1 MKIRFWGTRG
11 SIPSPGPSTVRYGG
25 NTPCVEV
32 RAEDGTLIIIDCG
45 SGIRELGNA
54 LLALRKPV
62 KGSILLS
69 HTHWD
74 HIQGFPFFKPAFI
87 PGNEFVMY
95 GPEDTNHHIQKVL
108 EGQMEHKY
116 FPVTLNMMGARIAF
130 HELREGRFNIGNATI
145 SVHYMN
151 HTSLTLGFRITEG
164 DTVLCYCTD
173 TEPHSLLTEPADG
186 DRTALR
192 KFIHRSDSRFVE
204 FIRGADLLIVDSQYT
219 KEEYVSK
226 KGWGH
231 SSIDYA
237 VLAALL
243 GEVKRLCLFH
253 HDPEHPDDLIDSFVT
268 YSRSLIEHYGT
279 PLEVS
284 AAQEGMEVHLS
295 SKGAHD
301 DSVTTTNPSSRR

>member
-25 NTPCVEV
+25 NTPCVEINT
-32 RAEDGTLIIIDCG
+32 EDGALIIIDSG

-54 LLALRKPV
+54 LLAARKPV

-87 PGNEFVMY
+87 PGNEFELY

-116 FPVTLNMMGARIAF
+116 FPVTLNMMGAKITF
-130 HELREGRFNIGNATI
+130 HELREGRFTIGNVTV

-164 DTVLCYCTD
+164 DTSICYCTD
-173 TEPHSLLTEPADG
+173 TEPHSLLTESSDG
-186 DRTALR
+186 DKSALR
-192 KFIHRSDSRFVE
+192 RFIHKSDTRFVE
-204 FIRGADLLIVDSQYT
+204 FVHGADLLIIDGQYT
-219 KEEYVSK
+219 KEEYISK

-237 VLAALL
+237 VITALL
-243 GEVKRLCLFH
+243 GDVKRLCLYH
-253 HDPEHPDDLIDSFVT
+253 HDPEHPDELIDSFVT
-268 YSRSLIEHYGT
+268 YSKNMIEHFGAH
-279 PLEVS
+279 LEVS
-284 AAQEGMEVHLS
+284 AAQEGTEVHLS
-295 SKGAHD
+295 CKGAQD
-301 DSVTTTNPSSRR
+301 GSITTTYPRSR

>member
-1 MKIRFWGTRG
+1 LKIHFWGTRG
-11 SIPSPGPSTVRYGG
+11 SIPSPGPYTVRYGG
-25 NTPCVEV
+25 NTPCLEI
-32 RAEDGTLIIIDCG
+32 RTEDGALIIIDCG

-54 LLALRKPV
+54 LLAARKPV

-87 PGNEFVMY
+87 PGNEFELY
-95 GPEDTNHHIQKVL
+95 GPEDTNQHIQKVL

-116 FPVTLNMMGARIAF
+116 FPVTLSMMGSKITF
-130 HELREGRFNIGNATI
+130 HGLREGQFSIGNVTVSI
-145 SVHYMN
+145 HYMN

-173 TEPHSLLTEPADG
+173 TEPHSLLTEPVDG
-186 DRTALR
+186 DRMVPRTFVH
-192 KFIHRSDSRFVE
+192 KSDVRFVE
-204 FIRGADLLIVDSQYT
+204 FIRGADLLIIDAQYT
-219 KEEYVSK
+219 KDEYSSK

-237 VLAALL
+237 VIAALL
-243 GEVKRLCLFH
+243 GDVKHLCLYH
-253 HDPEHPDDLIDSFVT
+253 HDPEHSDDLIDSFVA
-268 YSRSLIEHYGT
+268 YSRSLIEHYGKHT
-279 PLEVS
+279 EVS

-295 SKGAHD
+295 RKGAHD
-301 DSVTTTNPSSRR
+301 GSITTTYPSSR